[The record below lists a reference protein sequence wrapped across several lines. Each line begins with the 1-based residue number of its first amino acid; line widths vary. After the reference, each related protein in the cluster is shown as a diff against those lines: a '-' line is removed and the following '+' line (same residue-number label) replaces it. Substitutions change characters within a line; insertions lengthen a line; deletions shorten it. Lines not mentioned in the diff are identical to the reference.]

1 VKLILRFFTALIV
14 LIVLHLS
21 VLAQQPAEAVAIA
34 EEIENLL
41 PPLQSIIDTA
51 LARNLDI
58 KAKDHLVSVR
68 EYNLKTERRRWTENL
83 GIQADARYGTFDN
96 FSLNTL
102 VGVTPN
108 SLTTRNNQ
116 LNYGVGA
123 FLKIPLFDIATRKNT
138 IGSYKAQVDEAV
150 SEAGV
155 QRDLIRQAVIKQYH
169 EVVLKHKILR
179 IRSKYLETARI
190 NVQMGESDFHSG
202 KTTINEYARIADFAA
217 IAEVNFE
224 SAKSEFITSY
234 LILEEITK
242 TKFKLH

>member
-1 VKLILRFFTALIV
+1 MKRILRFLTASVV
-14 LIVLHLS
+14 LILLHFS
-21 VLAQQPAEAVAIA
+21 SFAQEPVEAVIVT
-34 EEIENLL
+34 EGIENLL

-96 FSLNTL
+96 FSLNTIA
-102 VGVTPN
+102 GVTPS

-116 LNYGVGA
+116 LNYGIGA
-123 FLKIPLFDIATRKNT
+123 FLKIPFFDFATRKNT
-138 IGSYKAQVDEAV
+138 IGSFKAQVDQAV
-150 SEAGV
+150 NEAGV
-155 QRDLIRQAVIKQYH
+155 QRDLIRQNIIKQYH
-169 EVVLKHKILR
+169 EVVLKHKILK

-234 LILEEITK
+234 LILEEFAK
-242 TKFKLH
+242 TKFKLQ

>member
-1 VKLILRFFTALIV
+1 MKLLLRLFTALV
-14 LIVLHLS
+14 FLILSHLS
-21 VLAQQPAEAVAIA
+21 AFSQEQVEAVAIA

-51 LARNLDI
+51 LAKNLDI

-96 FSLNTL
+96 FALNTI
-102 VGVTPN
+102 VGVTPT

-116 LNYGVGA
+116 MNYGVGA
-123 FLKIPLFDIATRKNT
+123 FLKIPFFDIATRKNT
-138 IGSYKAQVDEAV
+138 IGSFKAQVDQAV

-169 EVVLKHKILR
+169 EVILKHKILR
-179 IRSKYLETARI
+179 IRSKYLETAKI

-234 LILEEITK
+234 LILEEIAK

>member
-1 VKLILRFFTALIV
+1 MVV
-14 LIVLHLS
+14 LIALHPS
-21 VLAQQPAEAVAIA
+21 SFAQEPVEAVIIA

-51 LARNLDI
+51 LAKNLDI

-68 EYNLKTERRRWTENL
+68 EYNLKTERKRWTENL

-96 FSLNTL
+96 FSLNTI
-102 VGVTPN
+102 VGVTPG

-123 FLKIPLFDIATRKNT
+123 FLKIPFFDIATRRNT
-138 IGSYKAQVDEAV
+138 IGSYKAQVEQAV

-155 QRDLIRQAVIKQYH
+155 QRDLIRQTIIKQYH
-169 EVVLKHKILR
+169 EVVLKHKILK
-179 IRSKYLETARI
+179 IRSKYLETAKI

-234 LILEEITK
+234 LILEEIAK
-242 TKFKLH
+242 TKFKLKQSR

>member
-1 VKLILRFFTALIV
+1 MKLIPRLFAAMVVMFA
-14 LIVLHLS
+14 LHLS
-21 VLAQQPAEAVAIA
+21 TLAQEPVVSVAIA

-41 PPLQSIIDTA
+41 PPLHAIIDTA
-51 LARNLDI
+51 LSRNLDI
-58 KAKDHLVSVR
+58 KAKDHVVTAR
-68 EYNLKTERRRWTENL
+68 EYNLKTERRRWTENI

-96 FSLNTL
+96 FALNTI
-102 VGVTPN
+102 VGVTPTN
-108 SLTTRNNQ
+108 LTTRTNQ
-116 LNYGVGA
+116 MNYGIGA
-123 FLKIPLFDIATRKNT
+123 FLKIPFFEIATRKNT
-138 IGSYKAQVDEAV
+138 IGSYKAQVDQAV

-202 KTTINEYARIADFAA
+202 KTNINEYARIADFAA

-234 LILEEITK
+234 LILEEIAK